1 MRRSFGVMALGVI
14 AFSLFAACGGGG
26 ATLAPPTAQSPTAM
40 PAATATP
47 VVTAMPV
54 AIGTSAATF
63 AAPSP
68 TPGIFAISP
77 EATQVPIA
85 PSLLRLRP
93 TEVVPGSEIEL
104 EGTGGHI
111 ELRTADGSRIGFI
124 ESSTSFP
131 VFLADET
138 IGSIKCF
145 VNTCR
150 GTVTIPQ
157 ETLPGNH
164 QISVEGGSSL
174 TLTVV
179 GGPQVSSEAGPL
191 VLAASAFSDREPIP
205 VRYSCAGE
213 DISPVLGW
221 SGVPPGTEIL
231 TLIMDDPDAPGGT
244 WDHWILFNIPAD
256 VRELEE
262 AQPDTPRLP
271 NGGIHGKNSWGK
283 AEYGGPCPP
292 RGPAHNYRFFLYAVD
307 IRLELPEGASK
318 KDVLDGLQGHILEE
332 SLLTGTF
339 AR

>member
-1 MRRSFGVMALGVI
+1 MRRSFGVLASGVT
-14 AFSLFAACGGGG
+14 ASLVIAACGGG
-26 ATLAPPTAQSPTAM
+26 ATIAPTTEPSPTAV

-47 VVTAMPV
+47 VATETPAPTA
-54 AIGTSAATF
+54 

-68 TPGIFAISP
+68 TPEVFAISP

-93 TEVVPGSEIEL
+93 TEVAPGAEIEL

-138 IGSIKCF
+138 IGTINCF

-157 ETLPGNH
+157 ETLPGDYK
-164 QISVEGGSSL
+164 ISVEGGSSL
-174 TLTVV
+174 ALTVL
-179 GGPQVSSEAGPL
+179 GGPPVSSEAGPL
-191 VLAASAFSDREPIP
+191 VLAASAFSNGEPIP
-205 VRYSCAGE
+205 LRYSCDGE
-213 DISPVLGW
+213 DISPSLAW
-221 SGVPPGTEIL
+221 SGVPRGAE
-231 TLIMDDPDAPGGT
+231 TLVVVMDDPDAPGGT
-244 WDHWILFNIPAD
+244 WDHWVVFNIPAD
-256 VRELEE
+256 VRGLDE
-262 AQPDTPRLP
+262 AQPGTAQLP
-271 NGGIHGKNSWGK
+271 SGGVQGKNSWGK

-292 RGPAHNYRFFLYAVD
+292 RGPAHNYRFSLYAVD
-307 IRLELPEGASK
+307 VTLDLEAGASK
-318 KDVLDGLQGHILEE
+318 KDVLDALHGHILAE
-332 SLLTGTF
+332 SRLNGTF